1 MNYTAFLKTEM
12 WDLLS
17 NLRPDS
23 PAQWGV
29 MSAQNMVEHLRM
41 VFAMS
46 LGFGKI
52 KPFFDEEK
60 TRRNYEY
67 AIVHKRPFPRDLKF
81 KNGFLAEPLPL
92 EFGSLEQAIQNLKE
106 IVDAFFERFEEPNLT
121 TIHPVLGVLDIG
133 DWQIFHTGHVTH
145 HFIQFGLITE

>member
-17 NLRPDS
+17 NLRADS
-23 PAQWGV
+23 PAHWGV
-29 MSAQNMVEHLRM
+29 MSAQHMVEHLGM

-60 TRRNYEY
+60 TRRNYEFT
-67 AIVHKRPFPRDLKF
+67 IVQKNPLPRNLKF
-81 KNGFLAEPLPL
+81 KNGLLAEPLPL
-92 EFGSLEQAIQNLKE
+92 EFESLEQAIQNLKE
-106 IVDAFFERFEEPNLT
+106 IVNAFFERFEEPNLT
-121 TIHPVLGVLDIG
+121 TQHPVLGVLNID
-133 DWQIFHTGHVTH
+133 DWQIFHTAHVTH
-145 HFIQFGLITE
+145 HFIQFGLIAE